1 MMSQKSCALNKQYCV
16 GPSYSAKEINRNFQK
31 YRSSFLPDVI
41 ESWGWMNKEPQ
52 KMSPELMNLL

>member
-41 ESWGWMNKEPQ
+41 ESWG
-52 KMSPELMNLL
+52 